1 MDIEADFLVNPFS
14 YILGAIS
21 VVGFFIV
28 ARHEIRLWLHQRF
41 GKRRA
46 AVRDAIPDFGL
57 PGRRV
62 SIILGLLFMGI
73 VFSALIFIFNEKVEK
88 LAPNIT
94 LSDFLL
100 IMFAFTML
108 PGGLAGMSAG
118 AWINTISRSHQ
129 EDNLLERLLAGT
141 LVYVAFITVVELS
154 GIHPLLFFCGPAVTL
169 LVYRF
174 SPV

>member
-1 MDIEADFLVNPFS
+1 MDLEADFLVNPFS
-14 YILGAIS
+14 YILGVVS
-21 VVGFFIV
+21 FVGFFIV
-28 ARHEIRLWLHQRF
+28 ARNEIKLWLRQRC
-41 GKRRA
+41 GTRRA
-46 AVRDAIPDFGL
+46 AEQVTTPGFSL
-57 PGRRV
+57 SGRRA
-62 SIILGLLFMGI
+62 SIILGLVFMGI
-73 VFSALIFIFNEKVEK
+73 VYSTIIFIFNEKVEK
-88 LAPNIT
+88 LGPNIT
-94 LSDFLL
+94 LNNFLL

-118 AWINTISRSHQ
+118 AWINAISHGHQ
-129 EDNLLERLLAGT
+129 EDNLLERLLAGI